1 MLIINI
7 NSQLGNQMFHFALY
21 KKLLQSGKKVKF
33 DTRYYIDHPQ
43 HYGLD
48 IFNLKIPVA
57 TESEIKKAFDEKRD
71 LLSRIKRKLF
81 GKNQQLF
88 SEIYSNT
95 YCFKPDIFKFKSG
108 YIDGYWQTE
117 KYFSDIKPT
126 LLNDFKFPAFND
138 EKNAQLLETMSKYY
152 TVSIHVR
159 RGDYLNGFPLMTP
172 EYYEK
177 AMAVFNR
184 EYKQVFYIVLSNDV
198 EWSKNNIQFENG
210 VYVDWNTGR
219 ESYKDMQLM
228 TLCNSNI
235 IANSSFSWWGAWL
248 NPHPDKKVIAPSVWL
263 NDIETPDIYCENWI
277 II

>member
-21 KKLLQSGKKVKF
+21 KKLFQSGKKVKF